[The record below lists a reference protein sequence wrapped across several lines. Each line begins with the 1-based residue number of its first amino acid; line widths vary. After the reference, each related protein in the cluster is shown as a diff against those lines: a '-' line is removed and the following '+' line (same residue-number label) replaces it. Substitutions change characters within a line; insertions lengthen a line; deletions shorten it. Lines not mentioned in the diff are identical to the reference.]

1 MNSDFFDKLY
11 RGYSAEK
18 FITAQLFEYGFEAF
32 RLPADFGI
40 DLVATNQFKKLKSK
54 KNYDNSFPFGF
65 QVKSFRVQKSH
76 ECKGP
81 NGRKEYRFFYLI
93 TPDNLKTLQEYPNS
107 ALAFV
112 FMIPFGYSIK
122 NIYAFCIHS
131 SEIDNMIQNKFFID
145 YISKEKKRF
154 YQLNVCFRAFSQQN
168 REDFIAEMVDR
179 ILIDKHGIE
188 FLRDNLPEEFPKNW
202 KAKEGLYLCRK
213 HGGKNPQDLLV
224 DRAIVS
230 SYDFSKF
237 PDFPKIHYS

>member
-11 RGYSAEK
+11 RGYSAEN

-65 QVKSFRVQKSH
+65 QVKSFRLQQRH
-76 ECKGP
+76 TLKGP
-81 NGRKEYRFFYLI
+81 NDRKEYQFFYSI
-93 TPDNLKTLQEYPNS
+93 TRENLETLQEYPNS

-122 NIYAFCIHS
+122 NIYVFCIHS
-131 SEIDNMIQNKFFID
+131 TEIDNMIEKQFFIED
-145 YISKEKKRF
+145 FNSKKPS
-154 YQLNVCFRAFSQQN
+154 YNLNVCFRTFPHEN
-168 REDFIAEMVDR
+168 RENLISEMVNKN
-179 ILIDKHGIE
+179 LIDQYGVK
-188 FLRDNLPEEFPKNW
+188 FLKDKLPEHFPKNW

-213 HGGKNPQDLLV
+213 HYGKNPPNSLV
-224 DRAIVS
+224 NRAIVTN
-230 SYDFSKF
+230 YDFSKF
-237 PDFPKIHYS
+237 PDFPKISYT